1 MSIRFLEPEPV
12 RFSELSRQASAVGTY
27 KKPRLPEQVDK
38 DLAAASAL
46 LSQQKELARH
56 FQTIAG
62 GMRNC

>member
-1 MSIRFLEPEPV
+1 M
-12 RFSELSRQASAVGTY
+12 GTY